1 MCGFILWTVHVGF
14 SQSCVQRLVALP
26 SLKLARRSMIYFFFG
41 VALIM
46 VFMCGTGITIYA
58 YYRDCD
64 PVSAKIITKYD
75 KLMPRFVQDVTGHI
89 TGMSGKNESSF
100 KPITNLTH
108 IYSIPPVLGIF
119 ISCVFSASLSTVSAI
134 SHSISGILYNDYIRP
149 RKWFAHTDFNANLT
163 MRLII
168 IWLGTFCALAG
179 VVVEHFESIFQI
191 TMTIAGTFFGAT
203 FGVFTL
209 GMLYPWANKK
219 GVLVGTIVS
228 VATIMVITFN
238 SMYNSSKLYY
248 EPLPMS
254 TEGCSREILDHL
266 HNM

>member
-1 MCGFILWTVHVGF
+1 MLILWTYHVGF

-41 VALIM
+41 CALIM
-46 VFMCGTGITIYA
+46 TFMCGTGITMYA
-58 YYRDCD
+58 YYHDCD
-64 PVSAKIITKYD
+64 PVKAKIITKYD
-75 KLMPRFVQDVTGHI
+75 KLIPRFVQDVTGHI
-89 TGMSGKNESSF
+89 TGMS
-100 KPITNLTH
+100 
-108 IYSIPPVLGIF
+108 GIF

-134 SHSISGILYNDYIRP
+134 SHSISGIVYNDYIRP

-168 IWLGTFCALAG
+168 ILLGTICALAG
-179 VVVEHFESIFQI
+179 IVVENFESIFQI
-191 TMTIAGTFFGAT
+191 TMTVAGTFIGAT

-219 GVLVGTIVS
+219 GALIGTIIS
-228 VATIMVITFN
+228 ATTMMVLTFN
-238 SMYNSSKLYY
+238 SMYHSSKLHY

-254 TEGCSREILDHL
+254 IEGCSKETLARL